1 MKRVSIPVFNGD
13 KTKFDSWKAAFMACI
28 DKAPATKE
36 YKLLQLRQ
44 YVSGE
49 ALNCIDKLGHSATAY
64 DTALQRLERKFGG
77 HRRQVARYLEELENF
92 YPMKGENARS
102 LEKFADLLDVAVV
115 NISQSEGL
123 DDLKKGSLYLRLQ
136 RKLPDTMLT
145 RYHRWVYENKE
156 TESVITLRKWVLLES
171 EFHTIAE
178 ETIHGLTRTNIQK
191 PWKGS
196 KSEHNRTYFTRSENK
211 AYSKPASQTCK
222 FCNGP
227 HGIWHCKTFQEL
239 KECDRWEKAK
249 ELKLCFR
256 CLGYDHMGGFCKRSR
271 VCGIQGCRRTHHRLL
286 HTKAESPNQK
296 QTVRTENVSNNSENS
311 AQSWMIEGE
320 RTLTSHFAPSI
331 TGLRTIPVIVSS
343 DTKHI
348 KINALLDDGS
358 TKSYINCDIAAEL
371 GIQTVAQKVKVNVLN
386 GNTETFETMPV
397 SVKLESLN
405 GQCKVDMSVFTADK
419 VTGNLKAVN
428 WTDYQDKWN
437 HLKQIQF
444 PKLSSRPII
453 DLLIGTDYSD
463 LHYSL
468 RDIKGEPGEPIARL
482 TPLGWTC
489 IGSPAENDSDGQE
502 THFSTFFVQDRIQ
515 MDEVNDTLRSFWE
528 IEASGTSP
536 SPILSKLDTSV
547 LRVTEESLTY
557 SDGRYSV
564 AIPWKESA
572 PQLHDNYQMAL
583 KRLENTEKRL
593 RKNPE
598 VADIYEQTIE
608 KYVEKGYVQK
618 ISETSPET
626 KWFLPHFP
634 VIRPEKETTK
644 VRIVFDASAKQD
656 GISLNDIMYQGPKL
670 QGNLFNVL
678 LRFRKHPVA
687 IVCDIEEMYLQIN
700 LKENDKQFHRFLWRT
715 DNSQQPDI
723 YEFNR
728 LVFGENCSPF
738 LAQYVS
744 QENARLYANEYPLAA
759 ETILNSTYMDDSMD
773 SVMNNEQA
781 IDLYHQLSD
790 VWGKAAMYARKWL
803 SNSIEV
809 LEEIPSQ
816 DRVKSVNLETGHFP
830 LMKTLG
836 VQWIASEDNFQFKS
850 PDISYKSEISKRTV
864 LQRIASIFDPIGF
877 AAPYVIRGK
886 MLLQE
891 IWISGCDWDEP
902 LDTELQLKIKCW
914 LDEMPILDSLRLPRC
929 LQFTQDTEF
938 STIHTF
944 VDASTQAYGA
954 VLYIRHIKTNG
965 KILTRFIAAKARVA
979 PLKTISIPRLELTAA
994 VLGLRLSEEVSKT
1007 LKIPISCITFWSDSM
1022 NVLWWVRNNSRN
1034 FKPYVSNRIGEIQT
1048 NSKPEQWRYVPTQL
1062 NPADCVTRG
1071 LTAVELLN
1079 KTIWLNGPEFL
1090 QDCEKKW
1097 PENKIEKLQAA
1108 EKEERKL
1115 KISSH
1120 VSLVTSDIQVVGQDS
1135 SNMLNSVNR
1144 LDVER
1149 YSDWNRMVRIYAWV
1163 YRFIGNCKIQSK
1175 RFRGTGELQPEEIRD
1190 IEIRLIKSTQR
1201 ECFQSEF
1208 DAIKSGREVSSKSKL
1223 VGLKPLIDNDGLLR
1237 CNSRLKYAEHM
1248 SYDARFP
1255 VILPRKSYVT
1265 KLIVRNYHENGC
1277 HSGTNQILA
1286 SLSAQYWIIAAREE
1300 IRDVERD
1307 CAVCRI
1313 RKAKP
1318 GEQIMAPLPDFRV
1331 GKSLRP
1337 FTHTAVDFAGPFLT
1351 KQGRGKIK
1359 TKRYLCLFT
1368 CAQTRAVH
1376 LEIAYGLDTDSFL
1389 NAFYRMVSRR
1399 GLPKVIISDNGTNFV
1414 GANRELKDLLKHL
1427 DRDKIVNSTANQ
1439 GIKWKFNPPLA
1450 PHFGGVHES
1459 LIKSAKR
1466 AIYAILQSADIT
1478 DEELLS
1484 AFVGAEG
1491 LMNSRPLTY
1500 QSSNPNDEEV
1510 LTPNHFLFGQI
1521 GGVFAPESVDETIF
1535 SPRKRWRRVQELV
1548 KHFWKRWLR
1557 EYLPTLGSRKKWHKT
1572 HRNFKAGDIVF
1583 VVEPDAHRGH
1593 WSLGRITEVFPG
1605 PDNHVRVVN
1614 VQVGKTVLKRAVTRI
1629 AFIESCPASD

>member
-1 MKRVSIPVFNGD
+1 
-13 KTKFDSWKAAFMACI
+13 
-28 DKAPATKE
+28 
-36 YKLLQLRQ
+36 
-44 YVSGE
+44 
-49 ALNCIDKLGHSATAY
+49 
-64 DTALQRLERKFGG
+64 
-77 HRRQVARYLEELENF
+77 
-92 YPMKGENARS
+92 
-102 LEKFADLLDVAVV
+102 
-115 NISQSEGL
+115 
-123 DDLKKGSLYLRLQ
+123 
-136 RKLPDTMLT
+136 
-145 RYHRWVYENKE
+145 
-156 TESVITLRKWVLLES
+156 
-171 EFHTIAE
+171 
-178 ETIHGLTRTNIQK
+178 
-191 PWKGS
+191 
-196 KSEHNRTYFTRSENK
+196 
-211 AYSKPASQTCK
+211 
-222 FCNGP
+222 
-227 HGIWHCKTFQEL
+227 
-239 KECDRWEKAK
+239 
-249 ELKLCFR
+249 
-256 CLGYDHMGGFCKRSR
+256 MGGFCKRSR

-286 HTKAESPNQK
+286 HTKTESPNQK

-331 TGLRTIPVIVSS
+331 TGLRTVPVIVSS
-343 DTKHI
+343 DTKQI

-358 TKSYINCDIAAEL
+358 TKSYINSDIAAEL

-405 GQCKVDMSVFTADK
+405 GQYKVDMSVFTADK

-428 WTDYQDKWN
+428 WTDYQNKWN

-482 TPLGWTC
+482 TPLGWNC

-536 SPILSKLDTSV
+536 SPVLSKLDTSV

-557 SDGRYSV
+557 ADGRYSV

-598 VADIYEQTIE
+598 VAEIYKQTIE

-700 LKENDKQFHRFLWRT
+700 LKENDKQFHCFLWRT

-850 PDISYKSEISKRTV
+850 ADISYKSEISKRTV

-891 IWISGCDWDEP
+891 IWISGCD
-902 LDTELQLKIKCW
+902 
-914 LDEMPILDSLRLPRC
+914 
-929 LQFTQDTEF
+929 
-938 STIHTF
+938 
-944 VDASTQAYGA
+944 
-954 VLYIRHIKTNG
+954 
-965 KILTRFIAAKARVA
+965 
-979 PLKTISIPRLELTAA
+979 
-994 VLGLRLSEEVSKT
+994 
-1007 LKIPISCITFWSDSM
+1007 
-1022 NVLWWVRNNSRN
+1022 
-1034 FKPYVSNRIGEIQT
+1034 
-1048 NSKPEQWRYVPTQL
+1048 
-1062 NPADCVTRG
+1062 
-1071 LTAVELLN
+1071 
-1079 KTIWLNGPEFL
+1079 
-1090 QDCEKKW
+1090 
-1097 PENKIEKLQAA
+1097 
-1108 EKEERKL
+1108 
-1115 KISSH
+1115 
-1120 VSLVTSDIQVVGQDS
+1120 
-1135 SNMLNSVNR
+1135 
-1144 LDVER
+1144 
-1149 YSDWNRMVRIYAWV
+1149 
-1163 YRFIGNCKIQSK
+1163 
-1175 RFRGTGELQPEEIRD
+1175 
-1190 IEIRLIKSTQR
+1190 
-1201 ECFQSEF
+1201 
-1208 DAIKSGREVSSKSKL
+1208 
-1223 VGLKPLIDNDGLLR
+1223 
-1237 CNSRLKYAEHM
+1237 
-1248 SYDARFP
+1248 
-1255 VILPRKSYVT
+1255 
-1265 KLIVRNYHENGC
+1265 
-1277 HSGTNQILA
+1277 
-1286 SLSAQYWIIAAREE
+1286 
-1300 IRDVERD
+1300 
-1307 CAVCRI
+1307 
-1313 RKAKP
+1313 
-1318 GEQIMAPLPDFRV
+1318 
-1331 GKSLRP
+1331 
-1337 FTHTAVDFAGPFLT
+1337 
-1351 KQGRGKIK
+1351 
-1359 TKRYLCLFT
+1359 
-1368 CAQTRAVH
+1368 
-1376 LEIAYGLDTDSFL
+1376 
-1389 NAFYRMVSRR
+1389 
-1399 GLPKVIISDNGTNFV
+1399 
-1414 GANRELKDLLKHL
+1414 
-1427 DRDKIVNSTANQ
+1427 
-1439 GIKWKFNPPLA
+1439 
-1450 PHFGGVHES
+1450 
-1459 LIKSAKR
+1459 
-1466 AIYAILQSADIT
+1466 
-1478 DEELLS
+1478 
-1484 AFVGAEG
+1484 
-1491 LMNSRPLTY
+1491 
-1500 QSSNPNDEEV
+1500 
-1510 LTPNHFLFGQI
+1510 
-1521 GGVFAPESVDETIF
+1521 
-1535 SPRKRWRRVQELV
+1535 
-1548 KHFWKRWLR
+1548 
-1557 EYLPTLGSRKKWHKT
+1557 
-1572 HRNFKAGDIVF
+1572 
-1583 VVEPDAHRGH
+1583 
-1593 WSLGRITEVFPG
+1593 
-1605 PDNHVRVVN
+1605 
-1614 VQVGKTVLKRAVTRI
+1614 
-1629 AFIESCPASD
+1629 

>member
-1 MKRVSIPVFNGD
+1 
-13 KTKFDSWKAAFMACI
+13 
-28 DKAPATKE
+28 
-36 YKLLQLRQ
+36 
-44 YVSGE
+44 
-49 ALNCIDKLGHSATAY
+49 
-64 DTALQRLERKFGG
+64 
-77 HRRQVARYLEELENF
+77 
-92 YPMKGENARS
+92 
-102 LEKFADLLDVAVV
+102 
-115 NISQSEGL
+115 
-123 DDLKKGSLYLRLQ
+123 
-136 RKLPDTMLT
+136 
-145 RYHRWVYENKE
+145 
-156 TESVITLRKWVLLES
+156 
-171 EFHTIAE
+171 
-178 ETIHGLTRTNIQK
+178 
-191 PWKGS
+191 
-196 KSEHNRTYFTRSENK
+196 
-211 AYSKPASQTCK
+211 
-222 FCNGP
+222 
-227 HGIWHCKTFQEL
+227 
-239 KECDRWEKAK
+239 
-249 ELKLCFR
+249 
-256 CLGYDHMGGFCKRSR
+256 
-271 VCGIQGCRRTHHRLL
+271 
-286 HTKAESPNQK
+286 
-296 QTVRTENVSNNSENS
+296 
-311 AQSWMIEGE
+311 
-320 RTLTSHFAPSI
+320 
-331 TGLRTIPVIVSS
+331 
-343 DTKHI
+343 
-348 KINALLDDGS
+348 
-358 TKSYINCDIAAEL
+358 
-371 GIQTVAQKVKVNVLN
+371 
-386 GNTETFETMPV
+386 MPV

-468 RDIKGEPGEPIARL
+468 RDIKGKPGEPIARL

-557 SDGRYSV
+557 ADGRYSV

-790 VWGKAAMYARKWL
+790 VWGKAAMYARKRL

-1163 YRFIGNCKIQSK
+1163 YRIIGNCKIQSK
-1175 RFRGTGELQPEEIRD
+1175 RFHGTGELQPEEIRG

-1255 VILPRKSYVT
+1255 VILPRKSYV
-1265 KLIVRNYHENGC
+1265 
-1277 HSGTNQILA
+1277 
-1286 SLSAQYWIIAAREE
+1286 
-1300 IRDVERD
+1300 
-1307 CAVCRI
+1307 
-1313 RKAKP
+1313 
-1318 GEQIMAPLPDFRV
+1318 
-1331 GKSLRP
+1331 
-1337 FTHTAVDFAGPFLT
+1337 
-1351 KQGRGKIK
+1351 
-1359 TKRYLCLFT
+1359 
-1368 CAQTRAVH
+1368 
-1376 LEIAYGLDTDSFL
+1376 
-1389 NAFYRMVSRR
+1389 
-1399 GLPKVIISDNGTNFV
+1399 
-1414 GANRELKDLLKHL
+1414 
-1427 DRDKIVNSTANQ
+1427 
-1439 GIKWKFNPPLA
+1439 GI
-1450 PHFGGVHES
+1450 
-1459 LIKSAKR
+1459 
-1466 AIYAILQSADIT
+1466 D
-1478 DEELLS
+1478 
-1484 AFVGAEG
+1484 
-1491 LMNSRPLTY
+1491 
-1500 QSSNPNDEEV
+1500 
-1510 LTPNHFLFGQI
+1510 
-1521 GGVFAPESVDETIF
+1521 
-1535 SPRKRWRRVQELV
+1535 
-1548 KHFWKRWLR
+1548 
-1557 EYLPTLGSRKKWHKT
+1557 
-1572 HRNFKAGDIVF
+1572 
-1583 VVEPDAHRGH
+1583 
-1593 WSLGRITEVFPG
+1593 
-1605 PDNHVRVVN
+1605 
-1614 VQVGKTVLKRAVTRI
+1614 
-1629 AFIESCPASD
+1629 